1 MISGK
6 EVTDMAKNKSKL
18 RKSEVAKPGNVH
30 SYKLITDRKAS
41 HSIKLEVI
49 TAIFLGVTMLLSA
62 WAAWISSLHS
72 GNQSINFTKSNNI
85 ASEGTAEY
93 NIGMQ
98 LYLSDYMAWNVAKEY
113 YYELEAA
120 KAEGDQ
126 TKTELISEK
135 IESFKDQSVSDILAE
150 GVDWMEDNNEDN
162 PFKMPGMT
170 EKYFESAQEKM
181 DRSQELLE
189 EGMRDNTKGDSF
201 SLVTVFYSL
210 TLFLLGIV
218 AVFKNRRIKI
228 ALLVVATGFLVL
240 GFIYMC
246 TIPMP
251 TGFEQMNFFEFNK

>member
-1 MISGK
+1 
-6 EVTDMAKNKSKL
+6 
-18 RKSEVAKPGNVH
+18 
-30 SYKLITDRKAS
+30 
-41 HSIKLEVI
+41 
-49 TAIFLGVTMLLSA
+49 MLLSA

-72 GNQSINFTKSNNI
+72 GNQSINFSKSNNI

-120 KAEGDQ
+120 KADGDQ

>member
-1 MISGK
+1 
-6 EVTDMAKNKSKL
+6 MAKNKSKL
-18 RKSEVAKPGNVH
+18 RKSEVAKPGNIH

-41 HSIKLEVI
+41 HSVNLEVI
-49 TAIFLGVTMLLSA
+49 TAILLGVTMLLSA

-170 EKYFESAQEKM
+170 EKYFAVAQENVGQ
-181 DRSQELLE
+181 SQELLE
-189 EGMRDNTKGDSF
+189 EGMRDNTKGDSYN
-201 SLVTVFYSL
+201 LVTVIYSL
-210 TLFLLGIV
+210 TLFLLGIIGTFKDMPNRITV
-218 AVFKNRRIKI
+218 LLIAV
-228 ALLVVATGFLVL
+228 GFLIFA
-240 GFIYMC
+240 FIYMC
-246 TIPMP
+246 TIPLP
-251 TGFEQMNFFEFNK
+251 TGFGQMNFFEFKK